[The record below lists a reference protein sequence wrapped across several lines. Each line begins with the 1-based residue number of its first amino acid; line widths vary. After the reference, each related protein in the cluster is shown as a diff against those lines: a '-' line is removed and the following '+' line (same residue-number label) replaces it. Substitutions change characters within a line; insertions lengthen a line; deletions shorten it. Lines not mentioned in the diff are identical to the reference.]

1 MYCAVLDGNFASGLV
16 ASEAGLGF
24 CDCAAFWVSSRLVAW
39 PPIWGWPSEV
49 CAAVS
54 VEAGAE
60 VSAPPVPV
68 DVAAGAD
75 VAAAVLLWLSV
86 PSSAV
91 SCASLLAEVVL

>member
-39 PPIWGWPSEV
+39 PPISGWPSEV

-60 VSAPPVPV
+60 VSAPVPV
-68 DVAAGAD
+68 DVAAGAE
-75 VAAAVLLWLSV
+75 VAAAALLWLSV
-86 PSSAV
+86 PSGAV
-91 SCASLLAEVVL
+91 SCASLPAEVL